1 VRLQTFLAHAGV
13 SSRRR
18 AEALIASG
26 AVRVNGVVVSTLGT
40 NVNERRDRVEVDGR
54 RVTTESPVYRLL
66 LKPRACLATL
76 APSGARP
83 TLFRYLRDAQPGWQV
98 AAPLDFPAEGVV
110 LVTSD
115 GVLAQAI
122 ARSKIPM
129 TYHVKLQGLVGDNDV
144 ERLARG
150 WRWEGRPVRPTSVE
164 QLAVTEKNSWIEMVV
179 AEARP
184 RALKAAGDLIRHS
197 VLKLAR
203 VRLGGLSFEGLKM
216 GEWRDL
222 TKAEI
227 ADLRKRAGLEK

>member
-1 VRLQTFLAHAGV
+1 MRLQTFLAHAGV

-26 AVRVNGVVVSTLGT
+26 AVRVNGVVVNTLGT
-40 NVNERRDRVEVDGR
+40 NVAERDRVEVDGR
-54 RVTTESPVYRLL
+54 RVTTDAPVYRLL

-83 TLFRYLRDAQPGWQV
+83 TLARYLRDAEPGWQV

-115 GVLAQAI
+115 GPLAQAI
-122 ARSKIPM
+122 ARSKVSM
-129 TYHVKLQGLVGDNDV
+129 TYHVKLQGLIGDNDV

-150 WRWEGRPVRPTSVE
+150 WRWEGRPVKPTSVE
-164 QLAVTEKNSWIEMVV
+164 QLAVTEKNSWVEMVV

-184 RALKAAGDLIRHS
+184 RALKAGGDVIRHS

-216 GEWRDL
+216 GDWRDL

>member
-40 NVNERRDRVEVDGR
+40 NVKERDRVEVDGR
-54 RVTTESPVYRLL
+54 RVVVDTPVYRLL

-76 APSGARP
+76 AASGSRP
-83 TLFRYLRDAQPGWQV
+83 TLHRYLRDAEPGWQV

-115 GVLAQAI
+115 GALAQAI
-122 ARSKIPM
+122 ARSKVSM
-129 TYHVKLQGLVGDNDV
+129 TYHVKLQGLIGDNDV

-150 WRWEGRPVRPTSVE
+150 WRWEGRPVKPTSVE
-164 QLAVTEKNSWIEMVV
+164 SLAVTEKNSWVEMVV
-179 AEARP
+179 AETRP
-184 RALKAAGDLIRHS
+184 RALKAGGDLIRHS
-197 VLKLAR
+197 VLKLSR

-216 GEWRDL
+216 GEWREL
-222 TKAEI
+222 SKSEI